1 MLQKFLDEM
10 VKLPDVWF
18 VTNWQAI
25 EWMKK
30 PTPINQLSEFEPWNC
45 KRQVCNL
52 CWSDKYSSL
61 VKKSMLNSHFHD
73 QQIIHDNYLFL
84 LLLCAI
90 SMYLRL
96 QIKAMKENKHKSIY
110 ALFALDSACTIILD

>member
-1 MLQKFLDEM
+1 MKGEVTECCNYYNMLQKFLDEM

-30 PTPINQLSEFEPWNC
+30 PTPLTQLNEFEPWNC

-52 CWSDKYSSL
+52 C
-61 VKKSMLNSHFHD
+61 
-73 QQIIHDNYLFL
+73 
-84 LLLCAI
+84 
-90 SMYLRL
+90 
-96 QIKAMKENKHKSIY
+96 
-110 ALFALDSACTIILD
+110 

>member
-1 MLQKFLDEM
+1 M

-30 PTPINQLSEFEPWNC
+30 PTPINQLNEFEPWNC

-52 CWSDKYSSL
+52 YWSDKCSSL
-61 VKKSMLNSHFHD
+61 DKKSMLNSHVHN
-73 QQIIHDNYLFL
+73 QQIIHDHLFL

-90 SMYLRL
+90 SMSLRL
-96 QIKAMKENKHKSIY
+96 QIKTIKQNKHKSVC
-110 ALFALDSACTIILD
+110 ALFALGSACTMVLN